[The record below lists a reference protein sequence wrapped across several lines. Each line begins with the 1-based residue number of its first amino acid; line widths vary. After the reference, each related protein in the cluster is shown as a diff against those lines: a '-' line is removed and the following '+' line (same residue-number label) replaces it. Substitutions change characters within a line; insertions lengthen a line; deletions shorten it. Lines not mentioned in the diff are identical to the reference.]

1 MYSSRSARKARR
13 RQASARRIQPRL
25 TTSTGL
31 SNLDG
36 PVTPQQV
43 DMMYKWLVGYGE
55 VAQRAL
61 APHLAPLVIGNV
73 AQLFPDTE
81 YDITLSYPPPNAP
94 PHGTPLGFYVFTTGN
109 LPESQAKPF
118 TFTVTIKLENSPAT
132 TTINLY
138 QETWYAT
145 NSGVGFFLMSDASLH
160 DLYNAPS
167 TLIFSYCDNV
177 SYVPTTCRNYLLPI
191 DWAVPPVV
199 KFTWTSQI
207 EPTDVGLRAFLLYA
221 VPTVN

>member
-61 APHLAPLVIGNV
+61 APHLFPVILHNI
-73 AQLFPDTE
+73 AQVETN
-81 YDITLSYPPPNAP
+81 TLYSLPISYPPVNAP
-94 PHGTPLGFYVFTTGN
+94 PHGFPLGIYAFTTGN
-109 LPESQAKPF
+109 FPSLSTMPCTFYLSITLGESPTPTA
-118 TFTVTIKLENSPAT
+118 VT
-132 TTINLY
+132 LY
-138 QETWYAT
+138 SGTWYST
-145 NSGVGFFLMSDASLH
+145 IRSLGVNIMSDESLH
-160 DLYNAPS
+160 DIYNCARTIVHTYANTVSSQSTFARTFS
-167 TLIFSYCDNV
+167 TLVNWSA
-177 SYVPTTCRNYLLPI
+177 PPI
-191 DWAVPPVV
+191 IS
-199 KFTWTSQI
+199 FRWTSET
-207 EPTDVGLRAFLLYA
+207 EPTNVGFRVIVLYA